1 MFVNK
6 SWRNKCIHSKA
17 LLEILWNS
25 QKKILVIE
33 PILPTLK
40 PADMQF
46 FHKRA
51 WISTWVLGIFK
62 AVIL

>member
-6 SWRNKCIHSKA
+6 SWRNTCIHSKA

-25 QKKILVIE
+25 QKKRPVIV

-40 PADMQF
+40 AADMQF
-46 FHKRA
+46 FYKKA
-51 WISTWVLGIFK
+51 WISTWILGIFK
-62 AVIL
+62 VVIL